1 MFVDFF
7 FALRRQKVPVSL
19 TEWML
24 LMRALSQGYAHTSLQ
39 RFYTLARAILV
50 KDVGYYDAYDLAFQE
65 AFRGIETPE
74 EILAEVLDWL
84 QNPQTLEALT
94 PEQLALLSRL
104 DLETLRQLLAQRLQ
118 EQHERHDGG
127 NRMIGTGGTSPF
139 GHNGQHPSGIR
150 LGGTGGQRSAIQIA
164 EERQFENYRNDRT
177 LDTRQ
182 IQVALKKLRHLR
194 RIGLEDELD
203 LEETIDETCKN
214 GGEIELIFRPPRQN
228 NAKVLV
234 LMDAGGSMMPYAT
247 LVERLF
253 SAAHKAT
260 HFKDF
265 QHYYFHNCIYEQMYT
280 DMRLNAKMTTAS
292 MLHTLA
298 PDYKVILV
306 GDAYMAPEELLAPGG
321 AIYYYHNNDTPG
333 IEWLRRVQQH
343 FHACIWLNP
352 MPERHWNR
360 PSIALVREVFPM
372 YELTLDGLDHGIK
385 QLVRKIA

>member
-65 AFRGIETPE
+65 VFRGIETPE

-182 IQVALKKLRHLR
+182 VQVALKKLRHLR
-194 RIGLEDELD
+194 RIGLEEELD

-352 MPERHWNR
+352 MPERHWSR